1 VKLLANKK
9 HRLPIVLALAAV
21 YLFWG
26 SSYLGIRIAIETWPP
41 FLMAGCRFF
50 GTGLILYI
58 WECRRGVPKLAAG
71 QWREATI
78 TGVLLMVIG
87 SGGVVYAAKW
97 VPSGMIAL
105 LLSLTPVWMVLLDW
119 CWGNRIRPRKRVFC
133 GLALGFLGAGLLV
146 MPGKFAGGEHV
157 NLFGAV
163 ILWVA
168 SIGWAFGSLHVRRS
182 PLPVRQILAT
192 GMQMMVGGGVLLGI
206 AAVTGELNQLGT
218 IHFSLRSTMAMVYLM
233 LFSTL
238 ITFCSYAYLLRMTSM
253 AVASTY
259 SYVCPLIAVVLGVML
274 GGEHLALRMAV
285 AGIASL
291 AGVAVIILSPV
302 PRSVDPIE
310 PV

>member
-1 VKLLANKK
+1 MTMLADQK
-9 HRLPIVLALAAV
+9 HRLPIALALAAV

-58 WECRRGVPKLAAG
+58 WECRRGASKLAVV

-78 TGVLLMVIG
+78 TGTLLMVIG

-119 CWGNRIRPRKRVFC
+119 WWGNRIRPRKRVFC
-133 GLALGFLGAGLLV
+133 GLALGFFGAGLLV

-182 PLPVRQILAT
+182 PLPARQILAT
-192 GMQMMVGGGVLLGI
+192 GMQMMVGGGILLGI
-206 AAVTGELNQLGT
+206 AVVTGELNQLSSL
-218 IHFSLRSTMAMVYLM
+218 HFSLRSTLAMVYLM

-259 SYVCPLIAVVLGVML
+259 SYVCPFIAVVLGVML
-274 GGEHLALRMAV
+274 GGEHLAPRMVV

-291 AGVAVIILSPV
+291 AGVALIILSPAA
-302 PRSVDPIE
+302 RSVEPIE